1 MTIFKI
7 EIIEEEVVETAVDY
21 DSLTAEQKSKVHRG
35 ILDLTI

>member
-7 EIIEEEVVETAVDY
+7 EIIEDAVVETSVDY
-21 DSLTAEQKSKVHRG
+21 DSLTAEQKSKVRRG